1 MDTSLRHITKLIEN
15 LQQEKYPE
23 AKVIF
28 LAGSVMRGEATS
40 TSDLDLV
47 VVYSKLPNAFRDSYR
62 YGEWPV
68 EAFVHDPET
77 LKYFFSEFDAP
88 SGYPSLASMVSE
100 GVEVPSASTFSLALK
115 EMADESLKAG
125 PTPWASKDIESARY
139 AISDLIEDIR
149 DPRNVHE
156 LHATASQLYS
166 ALANFY
172 FRSKGLWSAKG
183 KTIPRRLK
191 KVDAKFAAKFL
202 SAFDKAYRDGSSD
215 DIVSLASDLL
225 ANHGGFLFE
234 GYRVGAPP
242 EWRKK

>member
-1 MDTSLRHITKLIEN
+1 MNSDFKQVTKLIEN
-15 LQQEKYPE
+15 LRQEKYPD

-47 VVYSKLPNAFRDSYR
+47 VLYSKLPNPFRDSYR
-62 YGEWPV
+62 YGGWPV

-100 GVEVPSASTFSLALK
+100 SVEIPSASTFSLALK

-125 PTPWASKDIESARY
+125 PTPWTSKDIESARY

-156 LHATASQLYS
+156 MHATASQLYS
-166 ALANFY
+166 VLTNFY

-191 KVDAKFAAKFL
+191 KVDDEFATKFL
-202 SAFDKAYRDGSSD
+202 SAFDTAYRDGSPNG
-215 DIVSLASDLL
+215 IVSLASDLL

-234 GYRVGAPP
+234 GYRVDAPS
-242 EWRKK
+242 EWRKR

>member
-1 MDTSLRHITKLIEN
+1 MNLKQVTKLIAN
-15 LQQEKYPE
+15 LHQEKYPD

-28 LAGSVMRGEATS
+28 LAGSVMRSEGTS

-47 VVYSKLPNAFRDSYR
+47 VVYRKLPNAFRDSYR
-62 YGEWPV
+62 YDGWPV

-100 GVEVPSASTFSLALK
+100 GVEIPSASTFSLALK

-125 PTPWASKDIESARY
+125 PKPWTSKDIESARY
-139 AISDLIEDIR
+139 AISDLIEDIK

-156 LHATASQLYS
+156 MHATASQLYF

-183 KTIPRRLK
+183 KTIPRRLQ
-191 KVDAKFAAKFL
+191 KVDAEFSAKFL
-202 SAFDKAYRDGSSD
+202 SAFDTTFRNGSPDG
-215 DIVSLASDLL
+215 IVSLATDLL
-225 ANHGGFLFE
+225 KNYGGFLFE
-234 GYRVGAPP
+234 GYRVDAPSD
-242 EWRKK
+242 WRKN

>member
-1 MDTSLRHITKLIEN
+1 MDTNLRQLTTLIEN
-15 LQQEKYPE
+15 LHQEKYSD

-28 LAGSVMRGEATS
+28 LAGSVMRGEGTS

-62 YGEWPV
+62 YGDWPV

-88 SGYPSLASMVSE
+88 SGYPSLASMVLE
-100 GVEVPSASTFSLALK
+100 GVEIPSACTFSFGLK
-115 EMADESLKAG
+115 EMANESLKAG
-125 PTPWASKDIESARY
+125 PSAWTDKDVDSARY

-149 DPRNVHE
+149 DPRNMHE

-172 FRSKGLWSAKG
+172 FRSRGLWSAKG
-183 KTIPRRLK
+183 KTIPRRLHEI
-191 KVDAKFAAKFL
+191 DADFATQFL
-202 SAFDKAYRDGSSD
+202 SAFDSAYRDGSPNG
-215 DIVSLASDLL
+215 IVSLASDLL
-225 ANHGGFLFE
+225 ANRGGFLFD
-234 GYRVGAPP
+234 GYRVEAPKI
-242 EWRKK
+242 WRKR